1 MKFAD
6 LPTNPDDRM
15 LRQFAALWI
24 LFFGAIGTWEILKEN
39 TWGWSILAMAVVA
52 GVLGLVWPRLLKPIF
67 VAWMVLAF
75 PIGWLVSHVILAVVF
90 YGAFTPLGLVL
101 KATGHDPLQ
110 RKSGNQSTYWQTKT
124 QQRDIRRYLKQF

>member
-39 TWGWSILAMAVVA
+39 TWGWSILAVAVVA

-75 PIGWLVSHVILAVVF
+75 PIGWLVSHLILAVVF

-110 RKSGNQSTYWQTKT
+110 RKRGDQSSYWRTKT
-124 QQRDIRRYLKQF
+124 QQREIRRYLKQF